1 MVPLHLC
8 GRAVVL
14 FFFVFCFLKETQ
26 KEKEKREEGKR
37 EVLKT
42 PVIPLIGMASD
53 PPRTSQ
59 LRLSQP
65 EAGAVVCPAWGHG
78 HTESHRE

>member
-1 MVPLHLC
+1 MTYGSVIAWSTCEPKQEH
-8 GRAVVL
+8 RRP
-14 FFFVFCFLKETQ
+14 
-26 KEKEKREEGKR
+26 EKKG
-37 EVLKT
+37 
-42 PVIPLIGMASD
+42 